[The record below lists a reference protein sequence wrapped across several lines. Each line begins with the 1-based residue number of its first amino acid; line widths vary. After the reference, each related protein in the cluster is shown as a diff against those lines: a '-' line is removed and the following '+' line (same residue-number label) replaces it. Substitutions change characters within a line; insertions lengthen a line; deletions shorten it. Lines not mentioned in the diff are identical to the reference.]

1 MKVILSLKGIN
12 IQLHDYNELV
22 SYISHINNASVS
34 EVNNNLNQF
43 YLISY
48 NYGIEPSF
56 AWRQRDRLVCLIE
69 QITKLVSYLF
79 WVRQQSQILT

>member
-1 MKVILSLKGIN
+1 MKVILSVKGIN

-22 SYISHINNASVS
+22 SYISHINNASES

-56 AWRQRDRLVCLIE
+56 A
-69 QITKLVSYLF
+69 
-79 WVRQQSQILT
+79 